1 MSAIEIVLGD
11 FAPGVVRIRRSAT
24 GRPVLRLTCANGDV
38 EDIALQNAVAGCAEH
53 SEGNVSAYLDRWLR
67 RVGQSLDKL
76 LDQSFRHERV
86 FVVVL
91 HDGRKFVARS
101 SPDVVADLK
110 AMATVS
116 DRPPRRHGDA
126 GRTGSPSGFFSRFLP
141 SKAS

>member
-24 GRPVLRLTCANGDV
+24 GRPILRLTCTNGDV
-38 EDIALQNAVAGCAEH
+38 EDIALQNAIAGCAEH

-67 RVGQSLDKL
+67 RVGQNLDKL

-110 AMATVS
+110 ALAMS
-116 DRPPRRHGDA
+116 GDRSVRRHDDA
-126 GRTGSPSGFFSRFLP
+126 RSAGSTGFFSRFIP